1 MLDIT
6 ELLGKSPA
14 EIEDRLSHQAD
25 PLIESQV
32 ALKDIE
38 QALCNAVIAIAS
50 YLSKK
55 TSD

>member
-14 EIEDRLSHQAD
+14 EIEDTLTHLAD
-25 PLIESQV
+25 PLIESEV

-50 YLSKK
+50 YLYKRI
-55 TSD
+55 SD